1 MRNVRLHPADPFSP
15 TGGQG
20 QGAEGQPQG
29 PGARAN
35 RLNLLL
41 SYAGWDETPWVD
53 RLPPLLD
60 PMGIQSHR
68 AQDAREA
75 SRVIE
80 STPIHVAVVDLA
92 LPLECTESSC
102 APAEE
107 AGPRILDLLSR
118 LRQPPPILVI
128 KRGRTSRDDR
138 REMSAALRLGAFAV
152 LDRPR
157 AQQDLETLLELLRR
171 VLTRHYRNTWPQ
183 GPIPDGHPPPTTM

>member
-15 TGGQG
+15 A
-20 QGAEGQPQG
+20 GASGDAAPRPEPHTNGSTEH
-29 PGARAN
+29 

-53 RLPPLLD
+53 RLPPLLN
-60 PMGIQSHR
+60 PMGIASHR
-68 AQDAREA
+68 AQNAREA

-80 STPIHVAVVDLA
+80 STPIHIAVVDLA
-92 LPLECTESSC
+92 LPLEGEKAT
-102 APAEE
+102 EE
-107 AGPRILDLLSR
+107 AGPRVLELLAR
-118 LRQPPPILVI
+118 LKHPPPTLVI

-138 REMSAALRLGAFAV
+138 REMAAALRLGAFAV

-171 VLTRHYRNTWPQ
+171 VLTRHYRNTWPTREGQ
-183 GPIPDGHPPPTTM
+183 HG